1 MAKWSESLSITNI
14 KGELKGK
21 TPTVSLNDLQMSV
34 YKQHY
39 SILGGYSIFF
49 VSDGWSC
56 HVQQSR
62 KVPPPLHLPLT
73 LSQNGNRAHWFVN
86 GQSAKPFTHCIQYV
100 YIRKCIQWPVF
111 VLMST
116 HISTHP
122 GCTACLGLTKWSCHR
137 QICQSFSVVPEEVK
151 VEHAHIKHLIQF

>member
-21 TPTVSLNDLQMSV
+21 TPMVSLNDLQMSV

-62 KVPPPLHLPLT
+62 KVPDPPPSSDPEPKWKQGT
-73 LSQNGNRAHWFVN
+73 LICQW
-86 GQSAKPFTHCIQYV
+86 AKCQTHCIQYV

-122 GCTACLGLTKWSCHR
+122 GCSACLGLTKWSCHR